1 MRPNIFP
8 TAARGDLVTGGR
20 DEKCAPRG
28 ERGTRDPIAGVEDL
42 DDLTGQR
49 QSATAVAF
57 GPDDVDVPGIQIDLT
72 GLQGAGFAGPQPA
85 RMHQREERDRLP
97 SPRRLHLQLCCGGEE

>member
-8 TAARGDLVTGGR
+8 TVAAVDLVTGGR
-20 DEKCAPRG
+20 DEKRVPRG
-28 ERGTRDPIAGVEDL
+28 EVGARGPIARIEDL

-57 GPDDVDVPGIQIDLT
+57 GPDDVDVPGIQIDLP

-85 RMHQREERDRLP
+85 RMHQREERDCLP
-97 SPRRLHLQLCCGGEE
+97 SPRGLHLQLCCGGEE